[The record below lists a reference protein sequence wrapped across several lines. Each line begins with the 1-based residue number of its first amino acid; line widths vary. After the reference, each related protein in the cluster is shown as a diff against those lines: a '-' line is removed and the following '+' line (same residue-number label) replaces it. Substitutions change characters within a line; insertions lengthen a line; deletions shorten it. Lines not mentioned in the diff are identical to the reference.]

1 VNHSISTPA
10 SHPEPETNAN
20 PATPLSSTMSLSHP
34 WCLRLL
40 TPLPDVPDAEA
51 GESTMDDPGHD
62 PRWEYIDTALLK
74 LGTLQHAQVDTARV
88 CECALQLL
96 ESRSKDLRLLT
107 QLLRALLQAA
117 AGEQLLLALQLL
129 SLWLAE
135 FGPRQ
140 QVPPLAAR
148 QRLLE
153 QNLDRL
159 QGACTRLT
167 TLTSR
172 CLQHDLREQ
181 ASRLEALC
189 LAQFPELAT
198 VTDKL
203 GRQIAGLIAQATDT
217 APSLASPAPLH
228 HSTTCANAAM
238 GGIDPANDANMPR
251 NADRLAPQS
260 TDRDALLEQLSAAR
274 PHHPKAWRQTLC
286 ALASHLIA
294 LHPTQPIG
302 YRMRRYAI
310 WHAIDAL
317 PQHVQNR
324 TALAAPAPDRV
335 HDYQRRLQQPDPDL
349 WRDIEQSLTLT
360 PFWFVGHWL
369 SAQVATHLGYQPIA
383 QAIAQELRQFLQHW
397 PGLEQLQFAD
407 GSLLLPPEC
416 ASWLLGS
423 RRGETM
429 TPVAPIPHQDLDS
442 IEVAL
447 RGSTRFREQ
456 FHLQLAFAQ
465 ELERQQKTALASHYY
480 RLLHQSAQ
488 RVTLAEWQPEILSL
502 LADHCQHIPTPERHD

>member
-1 VNHSISTPA
+1 MP
-10 SHPEPETNAN
+10 
-20 PATPLSSTMSLSHP
+20 SSSAMALSHP
-34 WCLRLL
+34 WCQRLL
-40 TPLPDVPDAEA
+40 TPLSEVPDAEA
-51 GESTMDDPGHD
+51 DESTVDTPGHD
-62 PRWEYIDTALLK
+62 PRWEYIDAALLK

-117 AGEQLLLALQLL
+117 GSEQLLLALQLL

-135 FGPRQ
+135 FGPQQ
-140 QVPPLAAR
+140 QVPPPATR

-159 QGACTRLT
+159 QGACARLT
-167 TLTSR
+167 TQLSP
-172 CLQHDLREQ
+172 CQQHALREQ

-198 VTDKL
+198 ATDKL
-203 GRQIAGLIAQATDT
+203 GRQIAGLIVQAADT
-217 APSLASPAPLH
+217 TQLLASPAPLP
-228 HSTTCANAAM
+228 HSTTCTSAAM
-238 GGIDPANDANMPR
+238 GDIGPANDASISR
-251 NADRLAPQS
+251 ETDSFVPQS
-260 TDRDALLEQLSAAR
+260 TDRDALLEQLSAAS
-274 PHHPKAWRQTLC
+274 PLHPKAWRQTLC
-286 ALASHLIA
+286 ALASHLVA

-310 WHAIDAL
+310 WYAIDAL

-324 TALAAPAPDRV
+324 TALAAPAADRV
-335 HDYQRRLQQPDPDL
+335 YDYQRRLQQPDPEL

-360 PFWFVGHWL
+360 PFWLVGHWL
-369 SAQVATHLGYQPIA
+369 SAQVATHLGYQA
-383 QAIAQELRQFLQHW
+383 VTQAITQELRQFLRRL

-416 ASWLLGS
+416 ASWLHGS
-423 RRGETM
+423 RGVEAM
-429 TPVAPIPHQDLDS
+429 TAAVPIPYQDLDS
-442 IEVAL
+442 IEAAL
-447 RGSTRFREQ
+447 RGSTQFREQ

-488 RVTLAEWQPEILSL
+488 RVTLAEWQPEILAL
-502 LADHCQHIPTPERHD
+502 LADHSQRSPTPERHY